1 MITLLYRPNCLQ
13 MNSGWRNIILVVVVV
28 VSVVCICYNDVPEL
42 SKLLQTSRP
51 GVPPPVGLRSHST
64 DGVRR
69 STSSPSSAAA
79 TTTTTSSSSAA
90 ATTTTTSS
98 SSAAATTTTT
108 SSSSAAA
115 KSRLRRIL
123 PPKKCHFSFV
133 KKCKFRRKF
142 GRKPR
147 ISRFSSSENEA
158 LSAAYNCYC
167 C

>member
-98 SSAAATTTTT
+98 SSAAA
-108 SSSSAAA
+108 